1 MKIYIMQSEYTPT
14 RRQGSIGGGVE
25 VLGEAGRY
33 RREQGGIGG
42 SREV

>member
-1 MKIYIMQSEYTPT
+1 M
-14 RRQGSIGGGVE
+14 RE

-33 RREQGGIGG
+33 RGQQGAIEGSGEILGAAGGYRG